1 VTLRASLPYEL
12 RSKSRLLVR
21 LDTGENVAL
30 VVERGRLL
38 RNGDHVSLVDGRT
51 IEIVASDESLLQA
64 TSEDPLLISK
74 AAYHLGN
81 RHVAVQ
87 LIPGGLRFLED
98 HVLKDMVVGLGLTV
112 TALVA
117 PFDPEGGAYGQSHA
131 HGSDMPLSRPK
142 IHAYPRV

>member
-1 VTLRASLPYEL
+1 MTLRASLPYEL